1 MIELSSKWYPAI
13 NTRIS
18 RRIYD
23 KGKPIG
29 AEARKRLHDVCSG
42 FRPYS
47 GVRVEF
53 IGEPPDDIFANAL
66 GFYGN
71 IKGAPAFLAFI
82 GDTSDP
88 NVQEKMG
95 YTGEAAILEATS
107 LGLGTCWVALTY
119 NAKAV
124 KSMIKLEKTEK
135 LLCVSPVGYTA
146 EKWSFE
152 EKVFS
157 GFGSNHN
164 RKPLQSMA
172 GGLPGS
178 QWPDWARAAVEAA
191 RLAPSAVNRQPWGFR
206 VEERS
211 VTVEVKSRGPKFNI
225 AMRLDCGIA
234 MLHIEL
240 GAMSLGA
247 TGNWEFL
254 THPQVARFKVK

>member
-1 MIELSSKWYPAI
+1 MMQFSPGWHPAI
-13 NTRIS
+13 NARCS
-18 RRIYD
+18 RRNYV
-23 KGKPIG
+23 KSKPIG

-95 YTGEAAILEATS
+95 YTGEAAVLEATS

-119 NAKAV
+119 NARAV
-124 KSMIKLEKTEK
+124 KSIIKLENTEK
-135 LLCVSPVGYTA
+135 LICVSPVGYTS
-146 EKWSFE
+146 EQWSFE
-152 EKVFS
+152 ENVLS
-157 GFGSNHN
+157 GFGNNHK
-164 RKPLQSMA
+164 RKPLQTMVS
-172 GGLPGS
+172 GLS
-178 QWPDWARAAVEAA
+178 EAQWPDWTRAALEAA
-191 RLAPSAVNRQPWGFR
+191 RLTPSAVNRQPWGFR
-206 VEERS
+206 IEERS
-211 VTVEVKSRGPKFNI
+211 ITVYVKDRGPEFNV
-225 AMRLDCGIA
+225 ARRLDCGIA

-240 GAMSLGA
+240 GAQSCGVS
-247 TGNWEFL
+247 GSWEL
-254 THPQVARFKVK
+254 LKQPQVARFQIE